1 MSSSARQSSIN
12 AVATAIDPG
21 SLDLGDKS
29 SPDGAITLLF
39 GDIEGSTAITESVGE
54 GRWFEILRD
63 HAALVRQLVESF
75 DGSVVKSQGDGF
87 MVTFPRAHAGL
98 HCAIE
103 LQRTFDGQSIPGAS
117 PLKVRLGL
125 HSGFVIAD
133 AEDFF
138 GRNVV
143 LAARIADRALGGE
156 ILVSSTMKEY
166 TETDP
171 RLRFEPRG
179 EFHLKGLLGE
189 HTIYAIRWRE
199 GGSTESA

>member
-1 MSSSARQSSIN
+1 MSASPHQSSIN
-12 AVATAIDPG
+12 AVATAVDPG

-29 SPDGAITLLF
+29 SPDGAITLMF
-39 GDIEGSTAITESVGE
+39 SDIEGSIATMESVGE
-54 GRWFEILRD
+54 GRWFEVLRD
-63 HAALVRQLVESF
+63 HTALVRQLVESF
-75 DGSVVKSQGDGF
+75 EGSVVKSQGDGF
-87 MVTFPRAHAGL
+87 MVAFPRAHAGL

-103 LQRTFDGQSIPGAS
+103 MQRTFDGLSIPDAG
-117 PLKVRLGL
+117 PLRVRLGL

-143 LAARIADRALGGE
+143 LAARIADRACGGE

-171 RLRFEPRG
+171 RVEFEPRG

-189 HTIYAIRWRE
+189 HTIYAVRWRA
-199 GGSTESA
+199 GASSESV